1 MSTAPAT
8 PRAFRAFRALFT
20 KIAKGSLLAVAG
32 AGCAGGGY
40 TPQFLAPSEDPFF
53 YGHDSG
59 AFLGP
64 IEPIPD
70 HDADG
75 NAIRLPRGAASFA
88 DEVIEYRMGN
98 PRPVEEG
105 RNAEAALGPPDY
117 QGGPVLEAPRAV
129 SLGQGGSLT
138 LRFADN
144 ALIDAEGPDLY
155 IFESGPDVEASF
167 VEISADGR
175 EWIQAGRAGGHVSA
189 IDIASAA
196 KPGQVYSYVRLTDDI
211 AQGNRGGEWPGAD
224 IDAVGAVGAVVRV
237 ELSSEVLF
245 AFDSD
250 RLLPGGVSALD
261 GVLDKI
267 AGRSPS
273 HVTVLGHTDNI
284 GEDAY
289 NLDLSRRR
297 AESVAKLLEERGIS
311 RSILTATGHGEA
323 RPVADNG
330 SPEGRRRNRRVEIV
344 IVGGD

>member
-8 PRAFRAFRALFT
+8 SRAFRALSTFF
-20 KIAKGSLLAVAG
+20 ALAVGLAS

-40 TPQFLAPSEDPFF
+40 TPLLLPPSEDPFF
-53 YGHDSG
+53 FGHDSG

-64 IEPIPD
+64 MEAIPD

-75 NAIRLPRGAASFA
+75 NPIRLPRGASSFA
-88 DEVIEYRMGN
+88 DEVVEYRMGT

-105 RNAEAALGPPDY
+105 QNAKAALGPPDY
-117 QGGPVLEAPRAV
+117 QGGPVLEAPRSV

-138 LRFADN
+138 LRFVDN

-155 IFESGPDVEASF
+155 VFESGPDVEATF

-175 EWIQAGRAGGHVSA
+175 EWIAAGRAGGHVSA
-189 IDIASAA
+189 IDIAPAA

-211 AQGNRGGEWPGAD
+211 AQGNVSGEWPGAD
-224 IDAVGAVGAVVRV
+224 IDAVGAVGAVVRI

-250 RLLPGGVSALD
+250 HLLPGGVVALE
-261 GVLDKI
+261 GVLDQI
-267 AGRSPS
+267 AGKSPS
-273 HVTVLGHTDNI
+273 RVTVLGHTDSI

-311 RSILTATGHGEA
+311 KSVLTVEGHGET

-330 SPEGRRRNRRVEIV
+330 SPEGRRKNRRVEIV
-344 IVGGD
+344 LVGGDP